1 MQGSL
6 LQLASLG
13 GVASDASDAC
23 LEAHRPR
30 NRCCRRSL
38 LWLLSGAEPR
48 TTGSVSRRGRQRRRG
63 KYNIRLGGGVRNPL
77 CWATTGA
84 SCIHA
89 TLLVA
94 LWWPPSAATGRR
106 GHALWLLVCH
116 IGTLAQARVN
126 QYHTRNRAI
135 QDLTPC
141 KVFVKIRLTRCIYRW
156 DKVST
161 KIRPP
166 KYDIV
171 IPNFVANAEC
181 QHSVL

>member
-48 TTGSVSRRGRQRRRG
+48 TTGSVSRRSRQRRRG
-63 KYNIRLGGGVRNPL
+63 KYNIRLGGEEREVASEILFVGQQQGRHAFMQL
-77 CWATTGA
+77 CWWHSGGLPAKPLDGA
-84 SCIHA
+84 DMLCGS
-89 TLLVA
+89 
-94 LWWPPSAATGRR
+94 P
-106 GHALWLLVCH
+106 VCH
-116 IGTLAQARVN
+116 IGTLARARVN
-126 QYHTRNRAI
+126 QYLTRNRAI

-161 KIRPP
+161 ETRPP
-166 KYDIV
+166 QI
-171 IPNFVANAEC
+171 
-181 QHSVL
+181 

>member
-1 MQGSL
+1 M
-6 LQLASLG
+6 
-13 GVASDASDAC
+13 
-23 LEAHRPR
+23 EAHRPR

-48 TTGSVSRRGRQRRRG
+48 TTGSVSRRSRQKRRG

-94 LWWPPSAATGRR
+94 LWWHSGRLPAKPLD
-106 GHALWLLVCH
+106 GADMLCGSLVCH

-141 KVFVKIRLTRCIYRW
+141 KVFVKIRLTRCIYRC

-161 KIRPP
+161 KTRPP

-171 IPNFVANAEC
+171 ITNLAANAEC